1 MAANVPMQ
9 VNLVKGGTRRSE
21 QVTVDVQVVSG
32 GTALLSG
39 ISLPVVNNLT
49 VAPTQADFNN
59 LLAALRTR
67 GVIGG
72 S

>member
-1 MAANVPMQ
+1 MAGVPMQ
-9 VNLVKGGTRRSE
+9 VNLTKGGTVRSG
-21 QVTVDVQVVSG
+21 QVTVDVQVVAG
-32 GTALLSG
+32 GAALLSG
-39 ISLPVVNNLT
+39 TALPVVNNIAA
-49 VAPTQADFNN
+49 APTQADFNN

>member
-1 MAANVPMQ
+1 MAGVPMQ
-9 VNLVKGGTRRSE
+9 VNLTKGGTVRSG
-21 QVTVDVQVVSG
+21 QVTVDVQVVAG

-39 ISLPVVNNLT
+39 TTLPVVNNSAA
-49 VAPTQADFNN
+49 APTQAEFNA